1 MALHPLRAHPPIDF
15 SHMHDVTGQPQ
26 ARLVVQISAAVQH
39 AHRQVDG
46 GNSRGGMAH
55 IQRQLGF
62 EIALQ
67 QGARVQGLLAQA
79 LAQMG
84 VKMLGIFTPAQLV
97 DQPMLHAN
105 AKPRHHG
112 PRHLGNAEITMGD
125 VGRELCHRAMQRL
138 ARARVVMHLHGR
150 QASMCSFQGRGEFG
164 LYEHGANREQ
174 IVHAHTGR
182 AIP

>member
-1 MALHPLRAHPPIDF
+1 
-15 SHMHDVTGQPQ
+15 
-26 ARLVVQISAAVQH
+26 
-39 AHRQVDG
+39 
-46 GNSRGGMAH
+46 MAH

-67 QGARVQGLLAQA
+67 QGARVQGLLAQT

-84 VKMLGIFTPAQLV
+84 VQVLGIFTPAQLM
-97 DQPMLHAN
+97 DQSVLHTN

-112 PRHLGNAEITMGD
+112 PRYLGHAEVTVGD